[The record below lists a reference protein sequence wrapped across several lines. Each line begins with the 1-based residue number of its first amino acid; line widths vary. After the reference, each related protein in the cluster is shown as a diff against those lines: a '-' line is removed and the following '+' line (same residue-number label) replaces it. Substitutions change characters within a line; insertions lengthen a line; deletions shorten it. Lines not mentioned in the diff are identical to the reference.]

1 MRSVANKQLHLRLPG
16 RETIAAALDWYDRE
30 RRDLPWRP
38 VGSHKP
44 DPYAVWLSEIMLQ
57 QTTVK
62 AVIPYY
68 ETFLARWPTV
78 QALAEALLDDVLA
91 AWAGLGYYS
100 RARNLHKCAKFVA
113 ERHGGRFPEAEAE
126 LLELPGIGPY
136 TAAAIAA
143 IAFRASV
150 MPVDGNIERVM
161 ARLFAVKQPLPAA
174 KTQLRR
180 LAQTFACGGRSGD
193 CAQALMDLGATVC
206 TPKRPSCLMCPIAG
220 DCAAHAH
227 GIEALLPVRAAKSE
241 RPSRVGLAYLVLRED
256 GCVLLRRRP
265 EAGLLG
271 GMLEVPSTDWSDVLP
286 PLQEALRGAPVRGDW
301 WAVPGTVTHVF
312 THFRLEMLVYRAIVP
327 ANAGLTFWAD
337 SGRCQWV
344 ARRDLHRAALPSVMR
359 KVIAHGLTE
368 H

>member
-1 MRSVANKQLHLRLPG
+1 MRSVANGQLHLRLPG
-16 RETIAAALDWYDRE
+16 RETIAAMLAWYDRE

-38 VGSHKP
+38 AGKRKP
-44 DPYAVWLSEIMLQ
+44 DPYGVWLSEIMLQ

-68 ETFLARWPTV
+68 QRFLARWPTV
-78 QALAEALLDDVLA
+78 EALAEAPLDDVLA
-91 AWAGLGYYS
+91 VWAGLGYYS
-100 RARNLHKCAKFVA
+100 RARNLHKCARAVT
-113 ERHGGRFPEAEAE
+113 ERHGGRFPATEAE

-143 IAFRASV
+143 IAFGAST

-161 ARLFAVKQPLPAA
+161 ARLFAVRQQLPAA
-174 KTQLRR
+174 KVQLRR
-180 LAQTFACGGRSGD
+180 LAQTFACGVRSGD

-220 DCAAHAH
+220 DCAAHAQ
-227 GIEALLPVRAAKSE
+227 GIEVLLPVRGAKSE
-241 RPSRVGLAYLVLRED
+241 RPSRVGLAYLILRED
-256 GCVLLRRRP
+256 GCVLLRRRA

-271 GMLEVPSTDWSDVLP
+271 GMLEVPSTDWNEVLP
-286 PLQEALRGAPVRGDW
+286 PLQEALRAAPVQGDW
-301 WAVPGTVTHVF
+301 WAVPGTVVHVF

-327 ANAGLTFWAD
+327 VNAGLTFWAD
-337 SGRCQWV
+337 AGRCHWV

-359 KVIAHGLTE
+359 KIIAHGLAE
-368 H
+368 Q